1 MGVGIPVMAKLIT
14 PLGAAAPLDPVS
26 VAVKSSE
33 PPSVGVER
41 VLMARV
47 GVAVAMTVL
56 VDEEVAPTAL

>member
-1 MGVGIPVMAKLIT
+1 MFANRRADRLKVLVYDG
-14 PLGAAAPLDPVS
+14 
-26 VAVKSSE
+26 E
-33 PPSVGVER
+33 PPSVVVER